1 MPGGSLLAGGHES
14 TQSVLFMVKTTEK
27 TAGEATKMTIW
38 GLLKNILPYVLPYRG
53 LVAVTLL
60 LTLVGSLMAQVNA
73 VVLDRAVDRIN
84 ALIQTPGGFSWGS
97 AVSILTVIS
106 IILLGKEVVAALVT
120 FFQRYYGE
128 RMRILV
134 SQDLSLK
141 VVERVLSFR
150 MAFFSAEGNETGRL
164 QSRIDRGIMSLSNT
178 VNNFFIEILP
188 LFTSAVLALA
198 LMFIANVYVG
208 LVALC
213 IVPIYFYVTYIQAGR
228 MKGGRRSIFSGHQAV
243 SQGILSIIESINVIK
258 SFNREQ
264 IEADRQANLQ
274 RTMTGLQLNM
284 RKQSY
289 MFGGLKSFLEQ
300 IGTVLIIILTAYLV
314 LIDYPG
320 MSIGKIM
327 YHVML
332 FANVS
337 APIRQLHRIYDD
349 MNDAL
354 IYAEGFFGILQAEDQ
369 KEPTGRHR
377 PAEVGGDFE
386 LEHVDFTYPGGTHA
400 LTDVSMRIESG
411 KITALVGLSGAGKT
425 TIVNLLDKFYQ
436 PQGGVIKLDG
446 TDLNQWDT
454 RWLREHI
461 GLVLQKNHIF
471 DGTIEENIKYGNPEA
486 THDDVVWAARQAFLY
501 DQVAQLPNGFDTS
514 ALQLSGGQQQRVAI
528 ARMFIKNPPIIF
540 LDEPTAS
547 LDAIATEQIKASIDA
562 IKQGRTVVIISHNI
576 GQIIDADQIYVL
588 EHGRVVQ
595 SGTPDEVYRQGGL
608 YKDIFDASARS
619 MNVGKIAD
627 TISGA

>member
-1 MPGGSLLAGGHES
+1 M
-14 TQSVLFMVKTTEK
+14 
-27 TAGEATKMTIW
+27 KMNIW
-38 GLLKNILPYVLPYRG
+38 SLLKNILPFVLPYKW
-53 LVAVTLL
+53 LIAVTLV
-60 LTLVGSLMAQVNA
+60 LTLIGSLMAQVNA
-73 VVLDRAVDRIN
+73 VVLDRAVDAIN
-84 ALIQTPGGFSWGS
+84 ALIGQEGGFQWSQ
-97 AVSILTVIS
+97 AVRILTLIT
-106 IILLGKEVVAALVT
+106 IILLGKEVVGAVVT

-134 SQDLSLK
+134 SRDLSLR
-141 VVERVLSFR
+141 VVERILSFR
-150 MAFFSAEGNETGRL
+150 MAFFTSEGNETGKL

-198 LMFIANVYVG
+198 LMFLANVYVG

-213 IVPIYFYVTYIQAGR
+213 IVPLYFWVTYIQASK
-228 MKGGRRSIFSGHQAV
+228 MKGGRRGIFGGFQAV
-243 SQGILSIIESINVIK
+243 SQGILNILESITVIK

-264 IEADRQANLQ
+264 IEADRQAGIQ
-274 RTMTGLQLNM
+274 RSMTELQLNT
-284 RKQSY
+284 RKQAY
-289 MFGGLKSFLEQ
+289 LFNGLKSFLEQ

-354 IYAEGFFGILQAEDQ
+354 IYAEGFFGILHADDEV
-369 KEPTGRHR
+369 EATGQHH
-377 PAEVGGDFE
+377 PAEVAGDFE
-386 LEHVDFTYPGGTHA
+386 LSHVDFTYSNGTQA
-400 LTDVSMRIESG
+400 LFDVSMRIPRG
-411 KITALVGLSGAGKT
+411 KITALVGLSGAGKS

-436 PQGGVIKLDG
+436 PQQGTITLDG
-446 TDLNQWDT
+446 VSLNEWDT
-454 RWLREHI
+454 EWLRENV

-471 DGTIEENIKYGNPEA
+471 DGTIEENIRYGCPQA
-486 THDDVVWAARQAFLY
+486 THDDVVKAAKQAYIY
-501 DQVAQLPNGFDTS
+501 DQVMALPQGFETS
-514 ALQLSGGQQQRVAI
+514 ALQLSGGQQQRIAI
-528 ARMFIKNPPIIF
+528 ARMFIKNPPVIF

-562 IKQGRTVVIISHNI
+562 IKQGRTVIIISHNI

-588 EHGRVVQ
+588 QQGRVVQ
-595 SGTPDEVYRQGGL
+595 HGTPQEVYAQGGV

-619 MNVGKIAD
+619 MNVDKIAS
-627 TISGA
+627 TISR

>member
-1 MPGGSLLAGGHES
+1 MEEVRGKMDDNKGR
-14 TQSVLFMVKTTEK
+14 
-27 TAGEATKMTIW
+27 MTIW
-38 GLLKNILPYVLPYRG
+38 SLLKNILPFVLPYRWLITLT
-53 LVAVTLL
+53 LV

-73 VVLDRAVDRIN
+73 VVLDRAVDAIN
-84 ALIQTPGGFSWGS
+84 ALIQREGGFAWGE
-97 AVSILTVIS
+97 AVKILT
-106 IILLGKEVVAALVT
+106 IITIVLLGKEVVGAVVT

-134 SQDLSLK
+134 SRDLSLR
-141 VVERVLSFR
+141 VVDRVLSFR
-150 MAFFSAEGNETGRL
+150 MAFFTSEGNETGKL

-198 LMFIANVYVG
+198 LMFAANVFVG
-208 LVALC
+208 AVALC
-213 IVPIYFYVTYIQAGR
+213 IVPLYFWVTYVQASR
-228 MKGGRRSIFSGHQAV
+228 MKGGRRGIFGSHQAV
-243 SQGILSIIESINVIK
+243 SQGILNILESISVIK

-264 IEADRQANLQ
+264 IEADRQAAIQ
-274 RTMTGLQLNM
+274 RQMTGLQLNT

-289 MFGGLKSFLEQ
+289 MFNGLKSFLEQ

-314 LIDYPG
+314 LIEYPG

-354 IYAEGFFGILQAEDQ
+354 IYAEGFFGILQADDEV
-369 KEPTGRHR
+369 ETTGTHR
-377 PAEVGGDFE
+377 PETVRGDFE
-386 LEHVDFTYPGGTHA
+386 LKNVDFTYSNGTQA
-400 LTDVSMRIESG
+400 LWDVSMKIESG
-411 KITALVGLSGAGKT
+411 KITALVGLSGAGKS
-425 TIVNLLDKFYQ
+425 TIVNLLDKFYE
-436 PQGGVIKLDG
+436 PQVGSIELDG
-446 TDLNQWDT
+446 VSLKEWDT
-454 RWLREHI
+454 EWLRENV

-471 DGTIEENIKYGNPEA
+471 DGTIEENIKYGYPQA
-486 THDDVVWAARQAFLY
+486 THEEVVKAAKQAYIY
-501 DQVAQLPNGFDTS
+501 DQIVQLPHGFDTM
-514 ALQLSGGQQQRVAI
+514 ALQLSGGQQQRIAI

-562 IKQGRTVVIISHNI
+562 IKQGRTVIIISHNI
-576 GQIIDADQIYVL
+576 GQIIDADRIYVL
-588 EHGRVVQ
+588 QQGRVVQ
-595 SGTPDEVYRQGGL
+595 AGTPQEVYRQGGL

-619 MNVGKIAD
+619 MNVDKIANM
-627 TISGA
+627 ISES

>member
-1 MPGGSLLAGGHES
+1 MDNSQNNAG
-14 TQSVLFMVKTTEK
+14 
-27 TAGEATKMTIW
+27 KMNILS
-38 GLLKNILPYVLPYRG
+38 LLKNILPFVLPYRW
-53 LVAVTLL
+53 LVGIT
-60 LTLVGSLMAQVNA
+60 LTLTIVSSLMAQVNA
-73 VVLDRAVDRIN
+73 VVLDRAVDAIN
-84 ALIQTPGGFSWGS
+84 ALIQVPDFSWAS
-97 AVSILTVIS
+97 AVRILTTITV
-106 IILLGKEVVAALVT
+106 ILLGKEVIGALVT

-134 SQDLSLK
+134 SRDLSLR
-141 VVERVLSFR
+141 VVERMLSFR
-150 MAFFSAEGNETGRL
+150 MAFFTAEGNETGKL

-188 LFTSAVLALA
+188 LFTSAILALI
-198 LMFIANVYVG
+198 LMFWANVYVG

-213 IVPIYFYVTYIQAGR
+213 IVPIYFYVTNLQAKR
-228 MKGGRRSIFSGHQAV
+228 MKGGRRGIFGGHQAV
-243 SQGILSIIESINVIK
+243 SQGILNIIESITVIK

-264 IEADRQANLQ
+264 IEAARQAGLQ
-274 RTMTGLQLNM
+274 ESMTNLQLNT

-289 MFGGLKSFLEQ
+289 FYNGLKSFLEQ

-320 MSIGKIM
+320 MTIGKIM

-354 IYAEGFFGILQAEDQ
+354 IYAEGFFGILQADD
-369 KEPTGRHR
+369 
-377 PAEVGGDFE
+377 EVETSGKYHPDVVKGDFE
-386 LEHVDFTYPGGTHA
+386 MTGVDFTYSNGTQA
-400 LTDVSMRIESG
+400 LFDVSMHIQSG
-411 KITALVGLSGAGKT
+411 KITALVGLSGAGKS

-436 PQGGVIKLDG
+436 PQRGQIRLDG
-446 TDLNQWDT
+446 VDLADWDT
-454 RWLREHI
+454 QWLRENV

-471 DGTIEENIKYGNPEA
+471 DGTIEENIKYGYPQA
-486 THDDVVWAARQAFLY
+486 THDDVVKAAKQAYIY
-501 DQVAQLPNGFDTS
+501 DQIMQLPQGFDTI
-514 ALQLSGGQQQRVAI
+514 AQQLSGGQQQRIAI

-562 IKQGRTVVIISHNI
+562 IKQGRTVIIISHNI
-576 GQIIDADQIYVL
+576 GQIIDAEQIYVL
-588 EHGRVVQ
+588 QQGHVVQ
-595 SGTPDEVYRQGGL
+595 QGSPSEVYRQGGV

-619 MNVGKIAD
+619 MNVDKIARQQEG
-627 TISGA
+627 I

>member
-1 MPGGSLLAGGHES
+1 MERMNIWKLLR
-14 TQSVLFMVKTTEK
+14 
-27 TAGEATKMTIW
+27 
-38 GLLKNILPYVLPYRG
+38 NIMPYVLPYRW
-53 LVAVTLL
+53 LIVVTLM
-60 LTLVGSLMAQVNA
+60 LTLIGSLMAQVNA
-73 VVLDRAVDRIN
+73 VVLDRTVDAIN
-84 ALIQTPGGFSWGS
+84 ALIQQPGDFSWAS
-97 AVSILTVIS
+97 ATRILVIIS
-106 IILLGKEVVAALVT
+106 IILLGKEVIGALVT

-134 SQDLSLK
+134 SRDLSLK
-141 VVERVLSFR
+141 VVERMLSFR
-150 MAFFSAEGNETGRL
+150 MTFFTSEGNETGKL

-188 LFTSAVLALA
+188 LFTSAVLALI
-198 LMFIANVYVG
+198 LMFAANVYVG

-213 IVPIYFYVTYIQAGR
+213 IIPVYFYVTYIQAKR
-228 MKGGRRSIFSGHQAV
+228 MKGGRRGIFGGHQAV
-243 SQGILSIIESINVIK
+243 SQGILNIIESISVIK
-258 SFNREQ
+258 SFNREE
-264 IEADRQANLQ
+264 IEADRQAALQ
-274 RTMTGLQLNM
+274 RSMTDLQLNT

-289 MFGGLKSFLEQ
+289 FFNGLKSFLEQ

-320 MSIGKIM
+320 MTIGKIM

-354 IYAEGFFGILQAEDQ
+354 IYAEGFFGILHADDEVED
-369 KEPTGRHR
+369 TGNHR
-377 PAEVGGDFE
+377 PEEVKGCFE
-386 LEHVDFTYPGGTHA
+386 MQNVDFTYSNGTKA
-400 LTDVSMRIESG
+400 LHDVTMRIEQG
-411 KITALVGLSGAGKT
+411 KITALVGLSGAGKS
-425 TIVNLLDKFYQ
+425 TIVNLLDKFYH
-436 PQGGVIKLDG
+436 PDCGSIKLDG
-446 TDLNQWDT
+446 IELHEWDT
-454 RWLREHI
+454 QWLRDHV

-471 DGTIEENIKYGNPEA
+471 DGTIEENIKYGRPGA
-486 THDDVVWAARQAFLY
+486 THNEVVEAAKKAYLY
-501 DQVAQLPNGFDTS
+501 DQVMQLPNGFETH

-562 IKQGRTVVIISHNI
+562 IKMDRTVIIISHNI

-588 EHGRVVQ
+588 EKGRVVQ
-595 SGTPDEVYRQGGL
+595 SGTPSEVYRQGGL

-619 MNVGKIAD
+619 MNVDKIAN
-627 TISGA
+627 IMEP

>member
-1 MPGGSLLAGGHES
+1 MN
-14 TQSVLFMVKTTEK
+14 
-27 TAGEATKMTIW
+27 IW
-38 GLLKNILPYVLPYRG
+38 GLLRNILPFVSPYRW
-53 LVAVTLL
+53 LVAITLV

-73 VVLDRAVDRIN
+73 VVLDRAVDAIN
-84 ALIQTPGGFSWGS
+84 ALVSQPDGFSWPA
-97 AVSILTVIS
+97 AVRLLTVIS
-106 IILLGKEVVAALVT
+106 LVLLGKEVVAAVVT

-134 SQDLSLK
+134 SRDMSLR
-141 VVERVLSFR
+141 VVERMLSFR
-150 MAFFSAEGNETGRL
+150 MAFFTSEGNETGKL

-188 LFTSAVLALA
+188 LFTSAILALI
-198 LMFIANVYVG
+198 LMFMANVYVG

-213 IVPIYFYVTYIQAGR
+213 IIPIYFYVTYVQASR
-228 MKGGRRSIFSGHQAV
+228 MKGGRRGIFGGHQAV
-243 SQGILSIIESINVIK
+243 SQGILNIIESITVIK

-264 IEADRQANLQ
+264 IEADRQAALQ
-274 RTMTGLQLNM
+274 RNMTDLQLNT

-289 MFGGLKSFLEQ
+289 FFNGLKSFLEQ

-354 IYAEGFFGILQAEDQ
+354 IYAEGFFGILHADHEVEDS
-369 KEPTGRHR
+369 GSHH
-377 PAEVGGDFE
+377 PAEVRGDFQMQG
-386 LEHVDFTYPGGTHA
+386 VDFTYSNGTKA
-400 LTDVSMRIESG
+400 LTDVSMHIEPG
-411 KITALVGLSGAGKT
+411 KITALVGLSGAGKS
-425 TIVNLLDKFYQ
+425 TIVNLLDKFYH
-436 PQGGVIKLDG
+436 PDCGSIRLDG
-446 TDLNQWDT
+446 VELKDWDT
-454 RWLREHI
+454 RWLRENI

-471 DGTIEENIKYGNPEA
+471 DGSIEENIKYGCPDA
-486 THDDVVWAARQAFLY
+486 SHDDVVRAARQAYLY
-501 DQVAQLPNGFDTS
+501 DQVMQLPQGFSTS

-547 LDAIATEQIKASIDA
+547 LDAIATEQIKSSIDA
-562 IKQGRTVVIISHNI
+562 IKQGRTVIIISHNI

-588 EHGRVVQ
+588 QQGCVVQ
-595 SGTPDEVYRQGGL
+595 SGTPQEVYRQNGL
-608 YKDIFDASARS
+608 YKDILDASARS
-619 MNVGKIAD
+619 MNVDKIVSV
-627 TISGA
+627 TSSVL

>member
-1 MPGGSLLAGGHES
+1 MTEEKKKES
-14 TQSVLFMVKTTEK
+14 T
-27 TAGEATKMTIW
+27 GKMNILD
-38 GLLKNILPYVLPYRG
+38 LLKNIWPFVKPYRG
-53 LVAVTLL
+53 LISVTLA

-73 VVLDRAVDRIN
+73 VVLDRAVDAIN
-84 ALIQTPGGFSWGS
+84 ALIQKPQFSWGS
-97 AVSILTVIS
+97 AVRILTTIS
-106 IILLGKEVVAALVT
+106 IILLGKEVIAALVT

-134 SQDLSLK
+134 SRDLSVS
-141 VVERVLSFR
+141 VVKRMLSFR
-150 MAFFSAEGNETGRL
+150 MQFFTSEGNETGKL

-188 LFTSAVLALA
+188 LFTSAILALI
-198 LMFIANVYVG
+198 LMFMANVYVG

-213 IVPIYFYVTYIQAGR
+213 IVPIYFWVTYIQAKR
-228 MKGGRRSIFSGHQAV
+228 MKGGRRGIFGGHQAV
-243 SQGILSIIESINVIK
+243 SQSILNIIESITVIK

-264 IEADRQANLQ
+264 IEADRQADIQ
-274 RTMTGLQLNM
+274 RTMTDLQLNT

-289 MFGGLKSFLEQ
+289 MFNGLKSFLEQ

-320 MSIGKIM
+320 MTIGKIM

-354 IYAEGFFGILQAEDQ
+354 IYAEGFFGILHADDEV
-369 KEPTGRHR
+369 EETGKHH
-377 PAEVGGDFE
+377 PAEVKGDFQ
-386 LEHVDFTYPGGTHA
+386 LSGVDFTYSNGTQA
-400 LTDVSMRIESG
+400 LFDVSMHIHSG
-411 KITALVGLSGAGKT
+411 KITALVGLSGAGKST
-425 TIVNLLDKFYQ
+425 VVNLLDKFYH
-436 PQGGVIKLDG
+436 PDRGSITLDG
-446 TDLNQWDT
+446 VDLSEWDT
-454 RWLREHI
+454 QWLRDNV

-471 DGTIEENIKYGNPEA
+471 DGTIEENIKYGRPDA
-486 THDDVVWAARQAFLY
+486 THEEVVKAAQQAYIY
-501 DQVAQLPNGFDTS
+501 DQIVQLPNGFETQ
-514 ALQLSGGQQQRVAI
+514 ALQLSGGQQQRIAI

-562 IKQGRTVVIISHNI
+562 IKTGRTVIIISHNI
-576 GQIIDADQIYVL
+576 GQIIDADYIYVL
-588 EHGRVVQ
+588 KEGHVVQ
-595 SGTPDEVYRQGGL
+595 GGRPNEVYQQGGV

-619 MNVGKIAD
+619 MNVDKIAN
-627 TISGA
+627 TIEGK

>member
-1 MPGGSLLAGGHES
+1 MNLWQLL
-14 TQSVLFMVKTTEK
+14 T
-27 TAGEATKMTIW
+27 
-38 GLLKNILPYVLPYRG
+38 NIIPFVLPYRW
-53 LVAVTLL
+53 LIAIT
-60 LTLVGSLMAQVNA
+60 LTLTLIGSLMAQVNA
-73 VVLDRAVDRIN
+73 VVLDRAVDAIN
-84 ALIQTPGGFSWGS
+84 ALIQQPGGFVWGE
-97 AVSILTVIS
+97 AVRILTIIT
-106 IILLGKEVVAALVT
+106 IILLGKEVIGALVT

-134 SQDLSLK
+134 SRDLSLR
-141 VVERVLSFR
+141 VVDRILSFR
-150 MAFFSAEGNETGRL
+150 MAFFTSEGNETGKL

-188 LFTSAVLALA
+188 LFTSAILALI
-198 LMFIANVYVG
+198 LMFAANFYVG

-213 IVPIYFYVTYIQAGR
+213 IVPLYFWVTAIQASQ
-228 MKGGRRSIFSGHQAV
+228 MKGGRRGIFGGHQAV
-243 SQGILSIIESINVIK
+243 SQGILNIIESITVIK
-258 SFNREQ
+258 SFNREK
-264 IEADRQANLQ
+264 IEADRQAGIQ
-274 RTMTGLQLNM
+274 RTMTDLQLNT
-284 RKQSY
+284 RKQAY
-289 MFGGLKSFLEQ
+289 LFNGLKSFLEQ

-354 IYAEGFFGILQAEDQ
+354 IYAEGFFGILQADE
-369 KEPTGRHR
+369 EMETTGQHH
-377 PAEVGGDFE
+377 PKKVTGNFE
-386 LEHVDFTYPGGTHA
+386 LHDVNFTYNNGTKA
-400 LTDVSMRIESG
+400 LHDVSMRIESG
-411 KITALVGLSGAGKT
+411 KITALVGLSGAGKS
-425 TIVNLLDKFYQ
+425 TIVNLLDKFYE
-436 PQGGVIKLDG
+436 PQEGCILLDG
-446 TDLNQWDT
+446 VSLNEWDT
-454 RWLREHI
+454 EWLRENI

-471 DGTIEENIKYGNPEA
+471 DGSIEENIKYGNPQA
-486 THDDVVWAARQAFLY
+486 THDDVVRAAQQAYIY
-501 DQVAQLPNGFDTS
+501 DQIMQLPHGFETA
-514 ALQLSGGQQQRVAI
+514 ALQLSGGQQQRIAI

-562 IKQGRTVVIISHNI
+562 IKQGRTVIIISHNI

-588 EHGRVVQ
+588 QQGHVVQ
-595 SGTPDEVYRQGGL
+595 SGTPQEVYRQGGL

-619 MNVGKIAD
+619 MNVDKIAN
-627 TISGA
+627 TIG

>member
-1 MPGGSLLAGGHES
+1 MNILA
-14 TQSVLFMVKTTEK
+14 
-27 TAGEATKMTIW
+27 
-38 GLLKNILPYVLPYRG
+38 LLKNILPFVLPYKWLIG
-53 LVAVTLL
+53 VTLT
-60 LTLVGSLMAQVNA
+60 LTVVSSLMAQVNA
-73 VVLDRAVDRIN
+73 VVLDRAVDAIN
-84 ALIQTPGGFSWGS
+84 ALIQVPDFSWGA
-97 AVSILTVIS
+97 AVKILTTITIV
-106 IILLGKEVVAALVT
+106 LLGKEVIGAVVT

-134 SQDLSLK
+134 SRDLSLK
-141 VVERVLSFR
+141 VVERMLSFR
-150 MAFFSAEGNETGRL
+150 MAFFTAEGNETGKL

-188 LFTSAVLALA
+188 LFTSAILALV
-198 LMFIANVYVG
+198 LMFMANVYVG

-213 IVPIYFYVTYIQAGR
+213 IVPIYFYMTYIQAAH
-228 MKGGRRSIFSGHQAV
+228 MKGGRRSIFGSHQAV
-243 SQGILSIIESINVIK
+243 SQGILNIIESISVIK

-264 IEADRQANLQ
+264 IEADRQAALQ
-274 RTMTGLQLNM
+274 NGMTEMQLNL

-289 MFGGLKSFLEQ
+289 FFNGLKSFLEQ

-354 IYAEGFFGILQAEDQ
+354 IYAEGFFGILHADGEVEDSG
-369 KEPTGRHR
+369 KYR
-377 PAEVGGDFE
+377 PAEVRGDFE
-386 LEHVDFTYPGGTHA
+386 LEGVDFTYSNGTQA
-400 LTDVSMRIESG
+400 LFDVSMHIESG
-411 KITALVGLSGAGKT
+411 KITALVGLSGAGKS
-425 TIVNLLDKFYQ
+425 TIVNLLDKFYH
-436 PQGGVIKLDG
+436 PQRGLIKLDG
-446 TDLNQWDT
+446 VDLADWDT
-454 RWLREHI
+454 QWLRDHV

-471 DGTIEENIKYGNPEA
+471 DGTIEENIKYGNPQA
-486 THDDVVWAARQAFLY
+486 THEDVVKAAKQAFLY
-501 DQVAQLPNGFDTS
+501 DQVSQLPQGFDTS

-562 IKQGRTVVIISHNI
+562 IKEGRTVIIISHNI
-576 GQIIDADQIYVL
+576 GQIIDAEQIYVL
-588 EHGRVVQ
+588 QEGRVVQ
-595 SGTPDEVYRQGGL
+595 SGEPSAVYRQGGL

-619 MNVGKIAD
+619 MNVDKIAD
-627 TISGA
+627 VMGDKDGFY